1 MNAEQIPPQDQKSKA
16 KKEKLEPGQV
26 PAAQQAPAAPAEKEP
41 SRWALA
47 AREIAGGNAV
57 ISILAVLVALVVGA
71 LFIAIFNEQV
81 QAKAAYFFSRPG
93 DTFAAAWHV
102 IVEAYSALFSGS
114 IFGRSGDLVQ
124 RLAPFSE
131 TLFNATSLIASGL
144 AVALA
149 FRVGLFNIG
158 ARGQIIVAVIFSAF
172 LSFHFP
178 LPGPLALIAAIIAGI
193 IGGALWGGI
202 VGLLRARTGAHEVI
216 TTIMLNYVALN
227 LLIFLLKTPALQQP
241 GQVNPKSPPI
251 PGDARL
257 PALFPGLGWQVDVG
271 FLVVIAVTFGVWWLL
286 NRSALGFQFRAV
298 GENPSAARTAG
309 IDVKNIYLYAML
321 ISGGL
326 AGLAGVL
333 FLHSPTQAG
342 NGLSPTFDA
351 ARLGFDAIT
360 VALLGRSRPV
370 GVLLAGLLFGALRAG
385 SFDMRI
391 FVSIDLVGVIQ
402 SVIVLLIAAPPLVRT
417 IFHLPTP
424 TGFRFRS
431 TKKAVVTK

>member
-1 MNAEQIPPQDQKSKA
+1 MTPPKEPDTQVPAQGQVPAEP
-16 KKEKLEPGQV
+16 LEPGQV
-26 PAAQQAPAAPAEKEP
+26 PTQEHVREP
-41 SRWALA
+41 SRATLVA
-47 AREIAGGNAV
+47 KEIVGGNAV
-57 ISILAVLVALVVGA
+57 ISILAVIVALIVGA
-71 LFIAIFNEQV
+71 LFIAIFNENV
-81 QAKAAYFFSRPG
+81 QEAAGYFFASPG
-93 DTFAAAWHV
+93 ATFAAAF
-102 IVEAYSALFSGS
+102 EAISNAYGALFSGS
-114 IFGRSGDLVQ
+114 IFGREGDLVQ
-124 RLAPFSE
+124 RLTPLST

-158 ARGQIIVAVIFSAF
+158 ARGQITVAAIVSAAI
-172 LSFHFP
+172 SFHFP
-178 LPGPLALIAAIIAGI
+178 LPGVTAMIVAVLSGI

-202 VGLLRARTGAHEVI
+202 VGVLRAYTGAHEVI
-216 TTIMLNYVALN
+216 TTIMLNYVAFN
-227 LLIFLLKTPALQQP
+227 LLVFLLRTPVLQQE

-251 PGDARL
+251 PADARL
-257 PALFPGLGWQVDVG
+257 PLLFPDLGWRVDVG
-271 FLVVIAVTFGVWWLL
+271 FVIVLIVTAGVWWLL
-286 NRSALGFQFRAV
+286 NRSSLGFQFRAV
-298 GENPSAARTAG
+298 GENPSAARVAG
-309 IDVKNIYLYAML
+309 INVKGVYLWVML

-333 FLHSPTQAG
+333 FLNSPTQAG

-402 SVIVLLIAAPPLVRT
+402 SIIVLLIAAPPLVRA
-417 IFHLPTP
+417 IFFLPTP
-424 TGFRFRS
+424 TGYRLRRS
-431 TKKAVVTK
+431 AKKVVTT